1 MLTRQPNPRT
11 RVEVRKDPQEP
22 AASSHV
28 SLTPKSFAAPPPPPW
43 LKWLRPAR
51 RRRAALPLLL
61 GAPRRH
67 RWCGRW
73 PRHLHPR
80 RREPIPAG
88 PVALPPSTPPLP
100 RPAAPRTAMK
110 RAPGTPAPPS
120 PRLYCFFS
128 WTIFAEQILHGMVDM
143 RCLQLRWTTSSSNS
157 PWIWR
162 QGAEELQ
169 LPKAVAK
176 GWSIRPCSQDLC
188 SAFDFPI

>member
-11 RVEVRKDPQEP
+11 RVEVRKDPREP
-22 AASSHV
+22 ATSSHV

-80 RREPIPAG
+80 RKEPIPAG

-110 RAPGTPAPPS
+110 RALGTPSPPS

-128 WTIFAEQILHGMVDM
+128 ELSSLNKFCTEWLTCVVSGSDEQLAQSIILIPG
-143 RCLQLRWTTSSSNS
+143 SS
-157 PWIWR
+157 
-162 QGAEELQ
+162 G
-169 LPKAVAK
+169 KAQRSCICQK
-176 GWSIRPCSQDLC
+176 Q
-188 SAFDFPI
+188 

>member
-1 MLTRQPNPRT
+1 MNPHSRPAKLQFATDAIQLLSVCGSMLTRQPNPRT

-22 AASSHV
+22 ATSSHV

-43 LKWLRPAR
+43 LRPAA

-110 RAPGTPAPPS
+110 RAPDS
-120 PRLYCFFS
+120 KK
-128 WTIFAEQILHGMVDM
+128 E
-143 RCLQLRWTTSSSNS
+143 
-157 PWIWR
+157 
-162 QGAEELQ
+162 
-169 LPKAVAK
+169 
-176 GWSIRPCSQDLC
+176 
-188 SAFDFPI
+188 